1 MRVRQVFLVIGV
13 SNFPP
18 VPEIRIGDKKVMKTL
33 ELTISWVSFSEL
45 QAKFPEVV
53 CEHIKAGY
61 YHFTNGKVIFR
72 GPDLASGLYDDGL
85 LASLAF
91 KA

>member
-1 MRVRQVFLVIGV
+1 
-13 SNFPP
+13 
-18 VPEIRIGDKKVMKTL
+18 MKTV

-45 QAKFPEVV
+45 QAQYPELVW
-53 CEHIKAGY
+53 EHIKAGY
-61 YHFTNGKVIFR
+61 YHFTNGNVVFR
-72 GPDLASGLYDDGL
+72 GPVIASDLYEDGL